1 MPDFFDITKSRN
13 FRRVL
18 NHATNL
24 KSSKLMWPHPPV
36 SWSNALINTQVPMYC
51 LTFQLVLVMV
61 SVFAGLWDVS
71 RVLFVPYSTKST
83 GSPDPIPPPIKKEI
97 ELLKIL
103 KGLLVNVP
111 VGPSPAVA
119 PGVPAVDV

>member
-1 MPDFFDITKSRN
+1 
-13 FRRVL
+13 
-18 NHATNL
+18 
-24 KSSKLMWPHPPV
+24 MW
-36 SWSNALINTQVPMYC
+36 
-51 LTFQLVLVMV
+51 
-61 SVFAGLWDVS
+61 
-71 RVLFVPYSTKST
+71 
-83 GSPDPIPPPIKKEI
+83 SPDPIPPPIKKEI